1 MMGAAT
7 SFVVGQSKDEQ
18 AIRQGF
24 VTGAAQHTGVSEHH
38 QRMGEMMKER
48 SRERSKMA
56 QTDVSG

>member
-7 SFVVGQSKDEQ
+7 SFVVGPSKDDQ

-38 QRMGEMMKER
+38 QLLGAMMKER
-48 SRERSKMA
+48 SQERSKMA
-56 QTDVSG
+56 QTGVSG